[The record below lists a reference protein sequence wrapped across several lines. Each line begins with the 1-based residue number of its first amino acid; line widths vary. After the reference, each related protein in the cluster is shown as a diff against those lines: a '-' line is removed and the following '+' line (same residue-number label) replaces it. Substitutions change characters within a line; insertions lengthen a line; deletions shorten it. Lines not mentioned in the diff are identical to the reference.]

1 MYQLIE
7 GVRIVPSYNNI
18 ILSER
23 VLLSSGTEEAR
34 VSTDRCST
42 PYCRDAI
49 IPRLPWRKPT
59 AVEQQILFSSQFESS
74 SNLYVSVFSIP
85 QNILDHLN
93 DLTNVKEHIR
103 LDDSLQKNKVKKGI
117 SLIQEHIETFRLQ
130 SADLTKYGIG
140 WNAPNQMTVTVGN
153 RDCRVGLHIDNPRGS
168 SLHLILINLGSEPRY
183 FLFINLSIQQLYSFV
198 VKIDGNLVSET
209 SGSSRICQAFMQ
221 RFPNYPVVKLRV
233 EPGEAYISPTEHIT
247 HDGCTE
253 GTNSLDVFFTL
264 RAIFDYQ
271 GSVQQRVVMS
281 CEPTLNP
288 SY

>member
-23 VLLSSGTEEAR
+23 VLLSSGTEEAS

-59 AVEQQILFSSQFESS
+59 AVEQKILFSSQFDNP

-85 QNILDHLN
+85 QKILSHFN
-93 DLTNVKEHIR
+93 DLISVKDPRE
-103 LDDSLQKNKVKKGI
+103 LNYFFQKAQVKKGI
-117 SLIQEHIETFRLQ
+117 SLIQEHIETFCLQ
-130 SADLTKYGIG
+130 NADITKYGIG
-140 WNAPNQMTVTVGN
+140 WNAPKQMTVTVGADN
-153 RDCRVGLHIDNPRGS
+153 CKVGLHIDNQRGS
-168 SLHLILINLGSEPRY
+168 SLHRILINFGSEPRY
-183 FLFINLSIQQLYSFV
+183 FLFINLSIQQLYSLV
-198 VKIDGNLVSET
+198 LEIHGNAVSKT
-209 SGSSRICQAFMQ
+209 SGSSRICMAFMQ
-221 RFPNYPVVKLRV
+221 LFPNYPVVKLRV
-233 EPGEAYISPTEHIT
+233 EPGEAYIAPTEHIT

-271 GSVQQRVVMS
+271 GRVQQSLVMS
-281 CEPTLNP
+281 RDPPLNP